1 MACPSGPVASSSRKR
16 GLFQANISDL
26 TANPD
31 RGHFLNQSETI
42 GILNLELF
50 LLSDF
55 RFPLFIGII
64 LLAVLFGLDV
74 ATTNIILLLGGYEQ
88 NAVMALIIHY
98 PIIHLAIKGA
108 VLGII
113 TIIVQYCDSRFK
125 GSGIY
130 VLIPIIL
137 LYSFVIYNNTLVIR
151 GLTGN

>member
-1 MACPSGPVASSSRKR
+1 M
-16 GLFQANISDL
+16 
-26 TANPD
+26 
-31 RGHFLNQSETI
+31 NQSKTI
-42 GILNLELF
+42 SVLNLETF

-55 RFPLFIGII
+55 RFPLFIGIV

-98 PIIHLAIKGA
+98 PVIHLAIKGT
-108 VLGII
+108 VLGVI
-113 TIIVQYCDSRFK
+113 TIIVQYCDFRFK

-130 VLIPIIL
+130 VLIPVIL

-151 GLTGN
+151 ALIGN